1 MSKNTES
8 VKQLLHLLK
17 LVCHERDEARDQI
30 QKLLNKDMTSIN
42 KSMIRDC
49 FMIDQ
54 LHQHHQYPIII
65 KPATNSSIAE
75 SNSLSD
81 HAYNHCSPV
90 NSLFD
95 PVTSPELSNINTN
108 NSFVQDY
115 HMLPNDF
122 RAMHSPRIMNNE
134 TLMLE
139 NMIKGKALPQK
150 GNLLKSVV
158 EAGPL
163 LQTLLAKNSL
173 SPRYFEMSSGGFSQM
188 ISGGGSGSM
197 LSFNDMKSSNYQ
209 GRMVGSCPMANNFGP
224 VEKRQR
230 FR

>member
-1 MSKNTES
+1 
-8 VKQLLHLLK
+8 
-17 LVCHERDEARDQI
+17 
-30 QKLLNKDMTSIN
+30 
-42 KSMIRDC
+42 MISDC

-54 LHQHHQYPIII
+54 LHQYPII

-122 RAMHSPRIMNNE
+122 RAMHCPRIMNNE

-150 GNLLKSVV
+150 GNLLKYVV
-158 EAGPL
+158 EVGPL
-163 LQTLLAKNSL
+163 LQTLLVRNPSP
-173 SPRYFEMSSGGFSQM
+173 PRYFEMSSGGFSQM
-188 ISGGGSGSM
+188 ISGG
-197 LSFNDMKSSNYQ
+197 
-209 GRMVGSCPMANNFGP
+209 V
-224 VEKRQR
+224 VEVC
-230 FR
+230 